1 RAQSA
6 RAACRS
12 TGCTRVRPRCAGGRS
27 RFCTTCGS
35 PGGSCRCRRYR
46 GTPDTR
52 ARLPTASPSCACR
65 VRRRCSASVFRRAA
79 GSSNRDVRRVAWLG
93 SGRGAVA
100 NARAAIARTRARRYF
115 AAETAGPVM
124 VVYRWVLRQ
133 TLLFVCLGM
142 FAGCAAATDPA
153 PSPAPGAGGNASTQA
168 TRERVL
174 TACTDFAT
182 RLCEDSADCCR
193 KVYTRYDQAGCVA
206 TLLRDLC
213 RPGADAVA
221 AGFAVYDEQF
231 VEPCLAAHAQ
241 ADAVCVPTWQDNL
254 TLRKSLWAA
263 CKVLRGTTESGR
275 SCSTDVTCAEPD
287 GAKAGVCVRG
297 ICQVLEVL
305 AEGDP
310 CPFQSGTVSTCDVG
324 LYCTATMNEP

>member
-1 RAQSA
+1 
-6 RAACRS
+6 
-12 TGCTRVRPRCAGGRS
+12 
-27 RFCTTCGS
+27 
-35 PGGSCRCRRYR
+35 
-46 GTPDTR
+46 
-52 ARLPTASPSCACR
+52 
-65 VRRRCSASVFRRAA
+65 
-79 GSSNRDVRRVAWLG
+79 
-93 SGRGAVA
+93 
-100 NARAAIARTRARRYF
+100 
-115 AAETAGPVM
+115 M

-133 TLLFVCLGM
+133 TLLFVCLGI
-142 FAGCAAATDPA
+142 FSACAAATDPSPS
-153 PSPAPGAGGNASTQA
+153 PSPAAGGNPSTQA

-193 KVYTRYDQAGCVA
+193 KVYARYEQAGCVE
-206 TLLRDLC
+206 TLVRDMC
-213 RPGADAVA
+213 RPGADSVA

-254 TLRKSLWAA
+254 TLRKSLWAS

-297 ICQVLEVL
+297 TCQVLEVL
-305 AEGDP
+305 AEGEP

-324 LYCTATMNEP
+324 LYCTTTMDEPGVCARVAAEGSACSGVLGDASCGFGYYCDPDDQVCKETVNLGGPSCRQGLECVSFDCDRITGTCAPAPAIVSADECFGRN